1 MADIL
6 DIPSWDMMMKK
17 LLGLLLL
24 SVSVFADDET
34 SALLLAQERDRLI
47 VGVKTDARLFGFKE
61 PTTGEIK
68 GFDVE
73 LAGAISRY
81 LLGDEHKLVLKSV
94 SAQTRFP
101 MLQNA
106 EVDILIATVSITKER
121 KHLADFSDS
130 YFEVGESILVDN
142 HSKITH
148 LNDLAHKK
156 VIVVKGTHAVTVLPQ
171 QIPSVKL
178 LQYDNYIEAIKALRK
193 GEGVALVT
201 GSGILMGIQ
210 KDNPDLHRV
219 GGFFTFESYGIAVRK
234 GDSVML
240 DAVNTALRKIRASGE
255 YNTLYQKWFG
265 DLVEKE
271 YDRFYQQKFGHL
283 FK

>member
-61 PTTGEIK
+61 PMTGEIK

-210 KDNPDLHRV
+210 KDNPDLQMV

-271 YDRFYQQKFGHL
+271 YERFYQQKFGHL

>member
-1 MADIL
+1 
-6 DIPSWDMMMKK
+6 
-17 LLGLLLL
+17 
-24 SVSVFADDET
+24 
-34 SALLLAQERDRLI
+34 
-47 VGVKTDARLFGFKE
+47 
-61 PTTGEIK
+61 
-68 GFDVE
+68 
-73 LAGAISRY
+73 
-81 LLGDEHKLVLKSV
+81 
-94 SAQTRFP
+94 
-101 MLQNA
+101 
-106 EVDILIATVSITKER
+106 
-121 KHLADFSDS
+121 
-130 YFEVGESILVDN
+130 
-142 HSKITH
+142 
-148 LNDLAHKK
+148 
-156 VIVVKGTHAVTVLPQ
+156 
-171 QIPSVKL
+171 VKL

>member
-106 EVDILIATVSITKER
+106 EVDILIATVSITEER

-178 LQYDNYIEAIKALRK
+178 LQYDNYIGAIKALRK

-271 YDRFYQQKFGHL
+271 YERFYQQKFGHL